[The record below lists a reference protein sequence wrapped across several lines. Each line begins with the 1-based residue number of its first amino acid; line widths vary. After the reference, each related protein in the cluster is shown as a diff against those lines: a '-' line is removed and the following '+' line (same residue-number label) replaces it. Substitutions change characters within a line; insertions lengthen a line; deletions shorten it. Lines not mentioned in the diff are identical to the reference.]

1 MNEGGGSLPG
11 TASREDEAPIRVV
24 MLFSRFPPTYGGG
37 GIQGER
43 LARRLVARGVEV
55 QVLCE
60 ARSGSRVPLE
70 EVSDGLRIRR
80 FRIPAFDDE
89 RNLWLGLRA
98 AWWLARHDRWDLLHV
113 HGFGYFGVLPTV
125 VARWRGKK
133 VLVKTTLL
141 GGDGVPKDSR
151 WPHRQWI
158 TDAYRRVDSVIALSD
173 ELEAGFRADP
183 TFRGAVLRLPNG
195 VDASLF
201 APVDAAMRREYRE
214 RLRVPADAFVVFSA
228 GQLDARKRVADIVEA
243 AGLSGIRPVCVALA
257 GPESRDPRDAET
269 LAAAT
274 RALPAGA
281 SVVCLGELSHHALPE
296 AYAMADAFVLASSAE
311 GMPNALLEGMATGL
325 PCLAS
330 DIPGSRDILRGGG
343 GRLFPPGNV
352 RALAQELASLVD
364 DPAASA
370 ALGREGREVVLER
383 YSLDRLAEQYG
394 DHYRALLGV
403 C

>member
-1 MNEGGGSLPG
+1 MNEGGESPPG
-11 TASREDEAPIRVV
+11 TASGGGEGPMRVV

-43 LARRLVARGVEV
+43 LARRLVARGVDV

-60 ARSGSRVPLE
+60 ARGGSAAPLE

-80 FRIPAFDDE
+80 FRIPSFDDK
-89 RNLWLGLRA
+89 RNLWLGIRA
-98 AWWLARHDRWDLLHV
+98 AWWLARQDSWDLLHV

-173 ELEAGFRADP
+173 ELEAGFRSDP
-183 TFRGAVLRLPNG
+183 KFRGAVLQLPNG
-195 VDASLF
+195 VDASVF
-201 APVDAAMRREYRE
+201 APVDAAKRREYRE
-214 RLRVPADAFVVFSA
+214 RLGVPADAFVVFSA
-228 GQLDARKRVADIVEA
+228 GQMDSRKRVTDIVEA
-243 AGLSGIRPVCVALA
+243 AGLSGIRPICVTLA
-257 GPESRDPRDAET
+257 GPESPDRRDVEA
-269 LAAAT
+269 LATAT
-274 RALPAGA
+274 RSLPAGA
-281 SVVCLGELSHHALPE
+281 SVVCLGELGHHALPE

-330 DIPGSRDILRGGG
+330 DIPGSRDILHGGG
-343 GRLFPPGNV
+343 GRLFPLGDVP
-352 RALAQELASLVD
+352 ALAREFASLAD

-370 ALGREGREVVLER
+370 ALAREGREVVLER
-383 YSLDRLAEQYG
+383 YALDRLAEQYRA
-394 DHYRALLGV
+394 HYRALLGV
-403 C
+403 S